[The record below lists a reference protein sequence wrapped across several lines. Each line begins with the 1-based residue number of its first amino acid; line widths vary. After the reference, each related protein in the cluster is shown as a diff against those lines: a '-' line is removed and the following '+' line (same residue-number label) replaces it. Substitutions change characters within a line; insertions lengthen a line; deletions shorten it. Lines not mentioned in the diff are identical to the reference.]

1 MSFLE
6 EVRAER
12 MKKLELLKES
22 GMNPYP
28 VSTERDY
35 SVAEILEKFEN
46 LAESKMEVTIAGR
59 IMALRDTGGL
69 IFFNFN
75 DGTGTFQGLLKKD
88 ETDEAV
94 FALFRDTVDLGDFVQ
109 ISGTL
114 FVTKRGEKT
123 LQARGWKMLSKSLR
137 PLPDKWAGLQDV
149 EERYRKRYL
158 DILSSDEVRERFI
171 LRSKF
176 VSELRRAFDE
186 AGYLEAETPILQ
198 PLAGG
203 ATAKPFET
211 HHHALDMGLFL
222 RIAPELYLKELLI
235 AGFPKVYELGRLFR
249 NEGID
254 VTHNPEFTTVEFYE
268 AYASAEK
275 YMPFIEE
282 VLRTVIKNVTG
293 KMEVEFF
300 GETIDFGKKFDVVP
314 FFDLI
319 EKYTDIKNPE
329 KLSFD
334 EALSAAKKLGVDIG
348 KGDGIEKIFD
358 MIYKKYVRPNLIQP
372 TFITDY
378 LVAFSPLAKKQE
390 KNPEMIDRYQLVV
403 GGLEVVNGF
412 SELNDPL
419 DQRER
424 FTEQEKNRG
433 AGDEEAQPK
442 DEDYIEAMEYGM
454 PPAGGA
460 GLSIDRMVMLLT
472 NTKNIREVILF
483 PTLRLKTLEIRV
495 SN

>member
-1 MSFLE
+1 MSFLD

-12 MKKLELLKES
+12 MKKLELLKKS

-28 VSTERDY
+28 VSTERDC
-35 SVAEILEKFEN
+35 SVAEIIGKFDVF
-46 LAESKMEVTIAGR
+46 AEEGKEVALTGR

-88 ETDEAV
+88 DMDETA
-94 FALFRDTVDLGDFVQ
+94 FAQFRDTADLGDF
-109 ISGTL
+109 IEIHGML

-123 LQARGWKMLSKSLR
+123 LAVKNWKMLSKSLR

-158 DILSSDEVRERFI
+158 DILMSNEVRERFV

-176 VSELRRAFDE
+176 VAELRRAFDE

-203 ATAKPFET
+203 AMAKPFET

-254 VTHNPEFTTVEFYE
+254 VTHNPEFTIVEFYE
-268 AYASAEK
+268 AYADAK
-275 YMPFIEE
+275 KHRVFIEAI
-282 VLRTVIKNVTG
+282 LRNVIKNVTG
-293 KMEVEFF
+293 KTAVEFF
-300 GETIDFGKKFDVVP
+300 GETIDFGKKFEVVP
-314 FFDLI
+314 FFSLI
-319 EKYTDIKNPE
+319 EKYTEIKNPE

-334 EALSAAKKLGVDIG
+334 EVYAHAKKLGLDVP

-358 MIYKKYVRPNLIQP
+358 TIYKKHVRPNLIQP
-372 TFITDY
+372 TFIVDY
-378 LVAFSPLAKKQE
+378 LAAFSPLAKKQE
-390 KNPEMIDRYQLVV
+390 NNPEMIDRYQLVV

-412 SELNDPL
+412 SELNDPI

-483 PTLRLKTLEIRV
+483 PTLRPKG
-495 SN
+495 

>member
-1 MSFLE
+1 MSFLD

-22 GMNPYP
+22 EMNPYP
-28 VSTERDY
+28 VSTDRDC
-35 SVAEILEKFEN
+35 SISGILEKFE
-46 LAESKMEVTIAGR
+46 AFVEEKKSVTLVGR

-75 DGTGTFQGLLKKD
+75 DGTGTFQGLFKKD
-88 ETDEAV
+88 EMEESV
-94 FALFRDTVDLGDFVQ
+94 FTLFRDTADMGDFVQ
-109 ISGTL
+109 ITGTL
-114 FVTKRGEKT
+114 FTTKRGEKT
-123 LQARGWKMLSKSLR
+123 LAVKNWKMLSKSFR
-137 PLPDKWAGLQDV
+137 PLPDKWAGLTDV
-149 EERYRKRYL
+149 EERFRKRYL

-176 VSELRRAFDE
+176 VAELRRAFDT

-254 VTHNPEFTTVEFYE
+254 VTHNPEFTIVEFYE
-268 AYASAEK
+268 AYADAKK

-282 VLRTVIKNVTG
+282 LLRSVVKNVTG
-293 KMEVEFF
+293 KTEVEFF
-300 GETIDFGKKFDVVP
+300 GETIDFGKKFEVVS
-314 FFDLI
+314 FFSLI
-319 EKYTDIKNPE
+319 EKYTEIKNPE

-334 EALSAAKKLGVDIG
+334 EVYAHAKKLGLDVP

-358 MIYKKYVRPNLIQP
+358 SIYKKHVRPNLLQP
-372 TFITDY
+372 TFIVDY

-390 KNPEMIDRYQLVV
+390 NNPEMIDRYQLVV

-412 SELNDPL
+412 SELNDPI

-424 FTEQEKNRG
+424 FTDQEKNRG
-433 AGDEEAQPK
+433 EGDEEAQPK

-483 PTLRLKTLEIRV
+483 PTLRPK
-495 SN
+495 

>member
-12 MKKLELLKES
+12 MKKLKLLKES

-28 VSTERDY
+28 ISTERDY
-35 SVAEILEKFEN
+35 SVSEIIENFETALENKTDVI
-46 LAESKMEVTIAGR
+46 LVGR
-59 IMALRDTGGL
+59 ITALRDTGGL

-75 DGTGTFQGLLKKD
+75 DGTGAFQGLLKKD
-88 ETDEAV
+88 DLDEKIFV
-94 FALFRDTVDLGDFVQ
+94 LFRDTADLGDFIE

-123 LQARGWKMLSKSLR
+123 LQVNAWKMLSKSLR

-158 DILSSDEVRERFI
+158 DILMNDEVRERFV

-176 VSELRRAFDE
+176 VAELRRAFDGS
-186 AGYLEAETPILQ
+186 GYLEAETPILQ
-198 PLAGG
+198 ILAGG

-211 HHHALDMGLFL
+211 HHHALDTKLFL

-268 AYASAEK
+268 AYADAAK
-275 YMPFIEE
+275 YMPFIEN

-293 KMEVEFF
+293 KTEVEFF
-300 GETIDFGKKFDVVP
+300 GDRIDFGKKFAVTP
-314 FFDLI
+314 YFDLI
-319 EKYTDIKNPE
+319 KKYAKIENPE
-329 KLSFD
+329 KLSRKELVE
-334 EALSAAKKLGVDIG
+334 EAEKLGVQVT
-348 KGDGIEKIFD
+348 KGEGIEKIFD
-358 MIYKKYVRPNLIQP
+358 AIYKKHVRPNLIQP
-372 TFITDY
+372 TFIVDY

-390 KNPEMIDRYQLVV
+390 ENSEMIDRYQLVV

-412 SELNDPL
+412 SELNDPI

-460 GLSIDRMVMLLT
+460 AISIDRMVMILT

-483 PTLRLKTLEIRV
+483 PTLRQK
-495 SN
+495 

>member
-1 MSFLE
+1 MSFLD

-35 SVAEILEKFEN
+35 SVSEILKNFEALLEN
-46 LAESKMEVTIAGR
+46 KTRVVLSGR
-59 IMALRDTGGL
+59 VMAFRDTGGL

-75 DGTGTFQGLLKKD
+75 DGTGAFQGLLKKD
-88 ETDEAV
+88 DMDEAL
-94 FALFRDTVDLGDFVQ
+94 FSLFRDTADLGDFVE
-109 ISGTL
+109 ITGTL

-123 LQARGWKMLSKSLR
+123 LAVKNWKMLSKSLR

-158 DILSSDEVRERFI
+158 DILVSDEVRERFV

-176 VSELRRAFDE
+176 VAQLRKAFDE
-186 AGYLEAETPILQ
+186 VGYLEAETPILQ

-268 AYASAEK
+268 AYADAK
-275 YMPFIEE
+275 KHMPFIEE
-282 VLRTVIKNVTG
+282 ILRTVIKNVTG
-293 KMEVEFF
+293 KTEVEFF
-300 GETIDFGKKFDVVP
+300 GETIDFGKKFEVVSY
-314 FFDLI
+314 FDLI
-319 EKYTDIKNPE
+319 RKYAKIENPE
-329 KLSFD
+329 KLSRENLAK
-334 EALSAAKKLGVDIG
+334 EAEKLCVPVV
-348 KGDGIEKIFD
+348 KGEGIEKIFD
-358 MIYKKYVRPNLIQP
+358 TIYKKHVRPNLIQP
-372 TFITDY
+372 TFIVDY

-390 KNPEMIDRYQLVV
+390 ENPEMIDRYQLVV

-412 SELNDPL
+412 SELNDPI

-433 AGDEEAQPK
+433 EGDEEAQPK

-483 PTLRLKTLEIRV
+483 PTLRPKG
-495 SN
+495 NQ

>member
-1 MSFLE
+1 MSFLD

-22 GMNPYP
+22 GTNPYP
-28 VSTERDY
+28 ISTERDY
-35 SVAEILEKFEN
+35 SVAEVLPKFDS
-46 LAESKMEVTIAGR
+46 LAEEKKEVTLAGR

-88 ETDEAV
+88 ETEETV
-94 FALFRDTVDLGDFVQ
+94 FALFRDTADLGDFVQ

-123 LQARGWKMLSKSLR
+123 LQVSGWKMLSKSLR

-158 DILSSDEVRERFI
+158 DILASDEVRERFV

-176 VSELRRAFDE
+176 VAELRRAFDD

-268 AYASAEK
+268 AYADAK
-275 YMPFIEE
+275 KHMPFIEE
-282 VLRTVIKNVTG
+282 ILRTVIKNVTG
-293 KMEVEFF
+293 KTEVEFF
-300 GETIDFGKKFDVVP
+300 GETIDFGKKFEAVP
-314 FFDLI
+314 YFDLI
-319 EKYTDIKNPE
+319 RKYAKIENPE
-329 KLSFD
+329 NLSR
-334 EALSAAKKLGVDIG
+334 EALVKEAEKLGVPVM
-348 KGDGIEKIFD
+348 KGEGIEKIFD
-358 MIYKKYVRPNLIQP
+358 AIYKKHVRPNLIQP
-372 TFITDY
+372 TFIVDY

-412 SELNDPL
+412 SELNDPI

-483 PTLRLKTLEIRV
+483 PTLRPKTLEVRA
-495 SN
+495 SK

>member
-12 MKKLELLKES
+12 IKKLELLKEK

-28 VSTERDY
+28 VSTARDF
-35 SVAEILEKFEN
+35 SVSEILERFSDFSDEKKEAKRQVV
-46 LAESKMEVTIAGR
+46 LAGR
-59 IMALRDTGGL
+59 VMALRDTGGL

-75 DGTGTFQGLLKKD
+75 DGTETFQGLLKKD
-88 ETDEAV
+88 EMDEDS
-94 FALFRDTVDLGDFVQ
+94 FALFRDTVDMGDFVE
-109 ISGTL
+109 IAGTL
-114 FVTKRGEKT
+114 FLTKRGEKT
-123 LQARGWKMLSKSLR
+123 LQAAQWKMLSKSLR

-158 DILSSDEVRERFI
+158 DILSSEEVRGRFI
-171 LRSKF
+171 LRSRF
-176 VSELRRAFDE
+176 VAELRRAFDV

-268 AYASAEK
+268 AYADASK
-275 YMPFIEE
+275 HTSFIEE
-282 VLRTVIKNVTG
+282 ILRTVIKNITG
-293 KMEVEFF
+293 KTEVEFF
-300 GETIDFGKKFDVVP
+300 GETIDFGKKFEIASY
-314 FFDLI
+314 FDLI
-319 EKYTDIKNPE
+319 KKYTKMESPE
-329 KLSFD
+329 KLSREELID
-334 EALSAAKKLGVDIG
+334 EAKKLGVEVA
-348 KGDGIEKIFD
+348 KGEGVEKIFD
-358 MIYKKYVRPNLIQP
+358 SIYKKHVRPHLIQP
-372 TFITDY
+372 TFIVDY

-412 SELNDPL
+412 SELNDPI

-424 FTEQEKNRG
+424 FIAQEKNRTE
-433 AGDEEAQPK
+433 GDEEAQPK

-483 PTLRLKTLEIRV
+483 PTLRPKG
-495 SN
+495 

>member
-6 EVRAER
+6 EVRVER
-12 MKKLELLKES
+12 MKKLELLKER

-35 SVAEILEKFEN
+35 SVSEILEKFDL
-46 LAESKMEVTIAGR
+46 LAEEKTQTALAGR
-59 IMALRDTGGL
+59 VTALRDTGGL

-94 FALFRDTVDLGDFVQ
+94 FGLFRDTVDLGDFVQ

-123 LQARGWKMLSKSLR
+123 LQVNAWKMLSKSLR
-137 PLPDKWAGLQDV
+137 PLPDKWAGLQDM

-158 DILSSDEVRERFI
+158 DILASDEVRERFV

-176 VSELRRAFDE
+176 VAELRRAFDE
-186 AGYLEAETPILQ
+186 AGYLEAETPVLQ

-268 AYASAEK
+268 AYASAAK

-282 VLRTVIKNVTG
+282 ILRTVIKNVTG
-293 KMEVEFF
+293 KTEVEFF
-300 GETIDFGKKFDVVP
+300 GETIDFGKKFEVVS
-314 FFDLI
+314 FFSLI
-319 EKYTDIKNPE
+319 EKYTEIKNPE
-329 KLSFD
+329 KLSF
-334 EALSAAKKLGVDIG
+334 EEIYAHAKKLGLDVP

-358 MIYKKYVRPNLIQP
+358 TIYKKHVRPNLIQP
-372 TFITDY
+372 TFIVDY

-412 SELNDPL
+412 SELNDPI

-433 AGDEEAQPK
+433 EGDEEAQPK

-460 GLSIDRMVMLLT
+460 GLSIDRMVMILT

-483 PTLRLKTLEIRV
+483 PTLRPRA
-495 SN
+495 

>member
-1 MSFLE
+1 MSFLD

-12 MKKLELLKES
+12 IKKIELLKES

-35 SVAEILEKFEN
+35 SVAEVLGEFDALMEGK
-46 LAESKMEVTIAGR
+46 KEVTLAGR
-59 IMALRDTGGL
+59 IMALRGQGGL
-69 IFFNFN
+69 LFFNFT
-75 DGTGTFQGLLKKD
+75 DGTGTFQGLMKKD
-88 ETDEAV
+88 EMDEAV
-94 FALFRDTVDLGDFVQ
+94 FMLFSDTVDLGDFVEVQ
-109 ISGTL
+109 GTL

-123 LQARGWKMLSKSLR
+123 LQVSGWKMLSKSLR
-137 PLPDKWAGLQDV
+137 PLPDKWSGLQDV

-158 DILSSDEVRERFI
+158 DILASDEVKERFI

-176 VSELRRAFDE
+176 VAELRRAFDG

-198 PLAGG
+198 ILAGG

-211 HHHALDMGLFL
+211 HHHALDTKLFL

-282 VLRTVIKNVTG
+282 ILRTVIKNVTG

-300 GETIDFGKKFDVVP
+300 DETIDFGKKFNVVS
-314 FFDLI
+314 FFGLI

-329 KLSFD
+329 KLSF
-334 EALSAAKKLGVDIG
+334 EEVSSAAKKLGVEIG
-348 KGDGIEKIFD
+348 KGEGIEKIFD
-358 MIYKKYVRPNLIQP
+358 TIYKKYVRPNLIQP
-372 TFITDY
+372 TFIVDY

-412 SELNDPL
+412 SELNDPI

-433 AGDEEAQPK
+433 EGDEEAQPK

-483 PTLRLKTLEIRV
+483 PTLRPKG
-495 SN
+495 

>member
-1 MSFLE
+1 MSFLD

-12 MKKLELLKES
+12 IKKLELLKEG

-28 VSTERDY
+28 VSTERDF
-35 SVAEILEKFEN
+35 SVLEILEKFETF
-46 LAESKMEVTIAGR
+46 AETKKEIILAGR
-59 IMALRDTGGL
+59 VMALRDTGGL

-75 DGTGTFQGLLKKD
+75 DGTGIFQGLFKKD
-88 ETDEAV
+88 EMDESA
-94 FALFRDTVDLGDFVQ
+94 FSLFRDTVDLGDFVEV
-109 ISGTL
+109 SGTL

-123 LQARGWKMLSKSLR
+123 LQGRNWKMLSKSLR

-158 DILSSDEVRERFI
+158 DILASDEVRERFV

-176 VSELRRAFDE
+176 VAEMRRAFDE

-203 ATAKPFET
+203 AMAKPFET

-268 AYASAEK
+268 AYADAKK

-282 VLRTVIKNVTG
+282 LLRNVIKNVTG
-293 KMEVEFF
+293 KTEVEFF
-300 GETIDFGKKFDVVP
+300 GETIDFGKKFETVA
-314 FFDLI
+314 FFSLI
-319 EKYTDIKNPE
+319 EKYTEIKNPA

-334 EALSAAKKLGVDIG
+334 EVYAHAKQLGLDVP

-358 MIYKKYVRPNLIQP
+358 TIYKKYVRPNLIQP
-372 TFITDY
+372 TFIVDY
-378 LVAFSPLAKKQE
+378 LVAFSPLAKKQ
-390 KNPEMIDRYQLVV
+390 KNNPEMIDRYQLVV

-412 SELNDPL
+412 SELNDPI

-483 PTLRLKTLEIRV
+483 PTLRPKGA
-495 SN
+495 